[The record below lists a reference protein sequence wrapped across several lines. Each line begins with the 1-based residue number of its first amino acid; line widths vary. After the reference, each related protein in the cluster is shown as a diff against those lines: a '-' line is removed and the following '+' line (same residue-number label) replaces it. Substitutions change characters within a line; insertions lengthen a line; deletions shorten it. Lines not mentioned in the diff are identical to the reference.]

1 MVTFA
6 RLFRLFSLFRF
17 PESRGSRGMMRRR
30 MEGGACPL
38 HQAAASS
45 GLARLL
51 PQELVCVGLVPLQ
64 PQPEP
69 EPYPLVWTLEA

>member
-1 MVTFA
+1 
-6 RLFRLFSLFRF
+6 
-17 PESRGSRGMMRRR
+17 

-51 PQELVCVGLVPLQ
+51 SQELVCVGLVPHQ